1 MTLEIRKWDGD
12 EWPDKRIS
20 IGEKHGSK
28 QAVAINARYQD
39 DEVTMK
45 YFKLFAKAPE
55 LHAHLEHILDLWL
68 DGADPKELEMS
79 VNAAKLL
86 LKETDLHGE

>member
-1 MTLEIRKWDGD
+1 MCFEIRKWDGD

-20 IGEKHGSK
+20 IADKNNG
-28 QAVAINARYQD
+28 AVAINARYQD

-45 YFKLFAKAPE
+45 YFKLFTKAPL
-55 LHAHLEHILDLWL
+55 LHSHLEHILNLWVE
-68 DGADPKELEMS
+68 GADPKDFEMT
-79 VNAAKLL
+79 VNATKLF